1 MAAPGSGWQKAAD
14 RIQIGCVALVVAVA
28 LFIWAVESMTSVEPP
43 PPSTSPGAVLPT
55 PTPTLVPTRETLAV
69 GPSPTVA
76 AGRWRV
82 DVVNGPRPIIIVFS
96 PDLDSGLPSPT
107 MADGQILPYAWQV
120 EANTRL
126 TLFDQPTVPSAGSFD
141 LLQAFND
148 PSKLDHCHVFQT
160 VQLSAESFTIVLSGA
175 TLGPDYS
182 ATIEPGLP
190 PLRPLAPYPD
200 VTVANCSG

>member
-1 MAAPGSGWQKAAD
+1 MAAPGPGWQKAAD
-14 RIQIGCVALVVAVA
+14 RIQIGCVALVVAVV
-28 LFIWAVESMTSVEPP
+28 LFTWAVESMTTVEPP
-43 PPSTSPGAVLPT
+43 PPSTSPVAVLPT
-55 PTPTLVPTRETLAV
+55 PTPVETRETLAAST
-69 GPSPTVA
+69 SPTL

-82 DVVNGPRPIIIVFS
+82 DVVNGPRPIIIRFS
-96 PDLDSGLPSPT
+96 PDLESGLPSPT

-120 EANTRL
+120 EANARL
-126 TLFDQPTVPSAGSFD
+126 TLFDQPTGPSAGSFD

-160 VQLSAESFTIVLSGA
+160 VQFSAESFTIVLTGA

-182 ATIEPGLP
+182 AMIEPGLP
-190 PLRPLAPYPD
+190 PLRPMAPYPD